1 VVSVAQPAV
10 GMAFDS
16 RLAGRAL
23 SAYNL
28 VIFLGVFVIQ
38 WGFGL
43 LVDGLQGLGLS
54 KIDAYR
60 SALAVFLGG
69 CCLSYLHFLWYGRDN
84 SAQTPHAS

>member
-1 VVSVAQPAV
+1 
-10 GMAFDS
+10 MAFDS

-43 LVDGLQGLGLS
+43 LVDGLQGLFMHPSPVLKTLRNTGLS
-54 KIDAYR
+54 AINQSAGLKQWIIDR
-60 SALAVFLGG
+60 ALSPL
-69 CCLSYLHFLWYGRDN
+69 
-84 SAQTPHAS
+84 